1 MRLSTKQD
9 VDAPLAQVWAIVAD
23 FDGWERAALRRG
35 ADVSRDDSHRPAT
48 LGSEWRLGFL
58 YRGKPRKMQVQLNRL
73 DQPQHIGLHFL
84 SAALEGEAHV
94 ELIEMA
100 ARRTRLHVVTE
111 LKPLNLGARLYLQ
124 SLRLA
129 RNRVERKYHDRI
141 TAFAHEIEQR
151 ARSHRR

>member
-9 VDAPLAQVWAIVAD
+9 VDAPLEQVWAIVAD

-35 ADVSRDDSHRPAT
+35 ADVARDDSHRRAM

-58 YRGKPRKMQVQLNRL
+58 YRGKPRKMQLQLARL
-73 DQPQHIGLHFL
+73 DQPHHIGLHFH
-84 SAALEGEAHV
+84 STALDGEVHV

-111 LKPLNLGARLYLQ
+111 MKPLNLGARLYLQ
-124 SLRLA
+124 SLRFA
-129 RNRVERKYHDRI
+129 RNRVERKYHDRVA
-141 TAFAHEIEQR
+141 AFAQEIEQR
-151 ARSHRR
+151 ARSPRR

>member
-35 ADVSRDDSHRPAT
+35 ADVSRDDSHRQASVGT
-48 LGSEWRLGFL
+48 EWRLGFL
-58 YRGKPRKMQVQLNRL
+58 YRSKPRKMQLQLTRL
-73 DQPQHIGLHFL
+73 EQPHHIGLHFH
-84 SAALEGEAHV
+84 SAALEGEVHI

-124 SLRLA
+124 SLRFA

-141 TAFAHEIEQR
+141 AAFAHEIEQR
-151 ARSHRR
+151 ARSPRR